1 MTQAE
6 WIVLCLCAVAALLH
20 GLSGFGFPMMS
31 TAVLSSQY
39 PLSLAVTL
47 VIFPCLLLNLLMLNA
62 DPQHSLLQS
71 IRYYLKY
78 YWPLILSSLIGS
90 LFGVKLLLWLNEGYL
105 KLLLGTVIIFYVLD
119 QLRSK
124 PFQSNPHILSM
135 VCFGLLAGVIGG
147 ATNAMAPFLMMYLL
161 SSQLSKTDIVIIS
174 NLNFIVSKLIQLL
187 LLFPILIQIN
197 PQQQS
202 ILIGITIFALIGV
215 WIGGKIRHRLSQR
228 HFKFLVL
235 GLLMVLGIQ
244 ALWQSTALLQH
255 SNHLFLN

>member
-71 IRYYLKY
+71 IRYYLKH

-105 KLLLGTVIIFYVLD
+105 KLLLGTVIIFYVIINV
-119 QLRSK
+119 SY
-124 PFQSNPHILSM
+124 
-135 VCFGLLAGVIGG
+135 CY
-147 ATNAMAPFLMMYLL
+147 MYY
-161 SSQLSKTDIVIIS
+161 
-174 NLNFIVSKLIQLL
+174 N
-187 LLFPILIQIN
+187 
-197 PQQQS
+197 
-202 ILIGITIFALIGV
+202 
-215 WIGGKIRHRLSQR
+215 
-228 HFKFLVL
+228 
-235 GLLMVLGIQ
+235 
-244 ALWQSTALLQH
+244 
-255 SNHLFLN
+255 

>member
-47 VIFPCLLLNLLMLNA
+47 VILPCLLLNLLMLNA

-71 IRYYLKY
+71 IRYYLKH
-78 YWPLILSSLIGS
+78 YWPLILSSLLGS
-90 LFGVKLLLWLNEGYL
+90 LLGVKLLLWLNEGYL
-105 KLLLGTVIIFYVLD
+105 KLLLGTVIVFYVLD

-124 PFQSNPHILSM
+124 PLQSSPHVLSM
-135 VCFGLLAGVIGG
+135 LCFGLLAGVIGG

-161 SSQLSKTDIVIIS
+161 SCQLSKTDIVIIS

-187 LLFPILIQIN
+187 LLFPILLQIN
-197 PQQQS
+197 SQQQS

-215 WIGGKIRHRLSQR
+215 WIGGKIRHRLSQQ

-235 GLLMVLGIQ
+235 GLLAVLGVQ
-244 ALWQSTALLQH
+244 TLWQSAALLQH
-255 SNHLFLN
+255 SSQLLLN